1 MKVFDWTNKINED
14 ELKIV
19 TQALNEGKLIV
30 FPTETV
36 YGIAGNAL
44 NVEVIDKL
52 FQAKNRDYSKAI
64 TLMVADKADISQYA
78 YISPQAQKMIDQFMP
93 GMITLIFK
101 KKESVHDSMTNGK
114 STIGIRIPD
123 SEFVLS
129 LLKKVGPMLVTS
141 ANLSQHS
148 NTTSTQEVL
157 NQLDGRIDLV
167 VDGKTSDNIA
177 STVVDVSQD
186 EIKILRAGKI
196 TKEQI
201 EEAIK

>member
-1 MKVFDWTNKINED
+1 MTKVVLENQMNEICD
-14 ELKIV
+14 VIQKGGIV
-19 TQALNEGKLIV
+19 A

-36 YGIAGNAL
+36 YGVGIHFDDEEAL
-44 NVEVIDKL
+44 ERL
-52 FQAKNRDYSKAI
+52 MEAKNRDYSKAI

-101 KKESVHDSMTNGK
+101 KKESVRDSMTNGK

-186 EIKILRAGKI
+186 EIKILRDGKI

>member
-1 MKVFDWTNKINED
+1 MQMT
-14 ELKIV
+14 KIV
-19 TQALNEGKLIV
+19 KQQDIEQICEVIQNGGIV
-30 FPTETV
+30 AFPTETV
-36 YGIAGNAL
+36 YGLGIRFNDQEAL
-44 NVEVIDKL
+44 EHL
-52 FQAKNRDYSKAI
+52 MEAKNRDYSKAI
-64 TLMVADKADISQYA
+64 TLMVAHPQDILQYA
-78 YISPQAQKMIDQFMP
+78 YVSDKAQKIIKQFMP

-101 KKESVHDSMTNGK
+101 KKESVDDMMTNGK
-114 STIGIRIPD
+114 TTIGIRIPD

-141 ANLSQHS
+141 ANLSHHQ
-148 NTTSTQEVL
+148 NTTSTKEVL
-157 NQLDGRIDLV
+157 QQLDGRIDMI

>member
-1 MKVFDWTNKINED
+1 MTKVVLENQMNEICD
-14 ELKIV
+14 VIQKGGIV
-19 TQALNEGKLIV
+19 A

-36 YGIAGNAL
+36 YGVGIHFNDEEAL
-44 NVEVIDKL
+44 ERL
-52 FQAKNRDYSKAI
+52 MEAKNRDYSKAI

-101 KKESVHDSMTNGK
+101 KKESVRDIMTNGK
-114 STIGIRIPD
+114 LTIGIRIPD

>member
-1 MKVFDWTNKINED
+1 MTKVVLENQMNEICD
-14 ELKIV
+14 VIQKGGIV
-19 TQALNEGKLIV
+19 A

-36 YGIAGNAL
+36 YGVGIHFDDEEAL
-44 NVEVIDKL
+44 DRLME
-52 FQAKNRDYSKAI
+52 AKNRDYSKAI
-64 TLMVADKADISQYA
+64 TLMVADKKDISQYA

-101 KKESVHDSMTNGK
+101 KKESVRDSMTYGK

>member
-1 MKVFDWTNKINED
+1 MTKVVLENQMNEICD
-14 ELKIV
+14 VIQKGGIV
-19 TQALNEGKLIV
+19 A

-36 YGIAGNAL
+36 YGVGIHFNDEEAL
-44 NVEVIDKL
+44 ERL
-52 FQAKNRDYSKAI
+52 MEAKNRDYSKAI

-101 KKESVHDSMTNGK
+101 KKESVRDSMTNGK

>member
-1 MKVFDWTNKINED
+1 MTKVVLENQINEICD
-14 ELKIV
+14 VIQKGGIV
-19 TQALNEGKLIV
+19 A

-36 YGIAGNAL
+36 YGVGIHFDDEEAL
-44 NVEVIDKL
+44 ERL
-52 FQAKNRDYSKAI
+52 MEAKNRDYSKAI

-101 KKESVHDSMTNGK
+101 KKESVRDSMTNGK

>member
-1 MKVFDWTNKINED
+1 MTKVVLENQMNEICD
-14 ELKIV
+14 AIQKGGIV
-19 TQALNEGKLIV
+19 A

-36 YGIAGNAL
+36 YGVGIHFDDEEAL
-44 NVEVIDKL
+44 DRLME
-52 FQAKNRDYSKAI
+52 AKNRDYSKAI
-64 TLMVADKADISQYA
+64 TLMVADKRDISQYA

-101 KKESVHDSMTNGK
+101 KKESVRDSMTNGK

>member
-1 MKVFDWTNKINED
+1 MTKVVLENQMNEICD
-14 ELKIV
+14 VIQKGGIV
-19 TQALNEGKLIV
+19 A

-36 YGIAGNAL
+36 YGVGIHFDDEEAL
-44 NVEVIDKL
+44 ERL
-52 FQAKNRDYSKAI
+52 MEAKNRDYSKAI

-78 YISPQAQKMIDQFMP
+78 YISPQVQKMIDQFMP

-101 KKESVHDSMTNGK
+101 KKESVRDSMTNGK

>member
-1 MKVFDWTNKINED
+1 MTKVVLENQMNEICD
-14 ELKIV
+14 VIQKGGIV
-19 TQALNEGKLIV
+19 A

-36 YGIAGNAL
+36 YGVGIHFNDEEAL
-44 NVEVIDKL
+44 ERL
-52 FQAKNRDYSKAI
+52 MEAKNRDYSKAI

-78 YISPQAQKMIDQFMP
+78 YISPQAQKMINQFMP

-101 KKESVHDSMTNGK
+101 KKESVRDSMTNGK

-186 EIKILRAGKI
+186 EIKILRDGKI

>member
-1 MKVFDWTNKINED
+1 MTKVVLENQMNEICD
-14 ELKIV
+14 VIQKGGIV
-19 TQALNEGKLIV
+19 A

-36 YGIAGNAL
+36 YGVGIHFNDEEAL
-44 NVEVIDKL
+44 ERL
-52 FQAKNRDYSKAI
+52 MEAKNRDYSKAI

-78 YISPQAQKMIDQFMP
+78 YISPQAQKMIAQFMP

-101 KKESVHDSMTNGK
+101 KKESVRDIMTNGK

>member
-1 MKVFDWTNKINED
+1 MTKVVLENQMNEICD
-14 ELKIV
+14 VIQKGGIV
-19 TQALNEGKLIV
+19 A

-36 YGIAGNAL
+36 YGVGIHFNDEEAL
-44 NVEVIDKL
+44 ERL
-52 FQAKNRDYSKAI
+52 MEAKNRDYSKAI

-101 KKESVHDSMTNGK
+101 KKESVHDIMTNGK

>member
-1 MKVFDWTNKINED
+1 MTKVVLENQMNEICD
-14 ELKIV
+14 VIQKGGIV
-19 TQALNEGKLIV
+19 A

-36 YGIAGNAL
+36 YGVGIHFNDEEAL
-44 NVEVIDKL
+44 ERL
-52 FQAKNRDYSKAI
+52 MEAKNRDYSKAI

-186 EIKILRAGKI
+186 EIKILGAGKI

>member
-1 MKVFDWTNKINED
+1 MTKVVLENQMNEICD
-14 ELKIV
+14 VIQKGGIV
-19 TQALNEGKLIV
+19 A

-36 YGIAGNAL
+36 YGVGIHFNDEEAL
-44 NVEVIDKL
+44 ERL
-52 FQAKNRDYSKAI
+52 MEAKNRDYSKAI

-101 KKESVHDSMTNGK
+101 KKESVHDSMTNEK

>member
-1 MKVFDWTNKINED
+1 MTKVVLENQMNEICD
-14 ELKIV
+14 VIQKGGIV
-19 TQALNEGKLIV
+19 A

-36 YGIAGNAL
+36 YGVGIHFNDEEAL
-44 NVEVIDKL
+44 ERL
-52 FQAKNRDYSKAI
+52 MEAKNRDYSKAI

-78 YISPQAQKMIDQFMP
+78 YIGPQAQKMIDQFMP

-101 KKESVHDSMTNGK
+101 KKESVRDSMTNGK

-186 EIKILRAGKI
+186 EIKILRDGKI

>member
-1 MKVFDWTNKINED
+1 MTKVVLENQMNEICD
-14 ELKIV
+14 VIQKGGIV
-19 TQALNEGKLIV
+19 A

-36 YGIAGNAL
+36 YGVGIHFNDEEAL
-44 NVEVIDKL
+44 DRLME
-52 FQAKNRDYSKAI
+52 AKNRDYSKAI

-101 KKESVHDSMTNGK
+101 KKESVHDIMTNGK

-186 EIKILRAGKI
+186 EIKILRDGKI

>member
-1 MKVFDWTNKINED
+1 MTKVVLENQMNEICD
-14 ELKIV
+14 VIQKGGIV
-19 TQALNEGKLIV
+19 A

-36 YGIAGNAL
+36 YGVGIHFDDEEAL
-44 NVEVIDKL
+44 ERL
-52 FQAKNRDYSKAI
+52 MEAKNRDYSKAI

-101 KKESVHDSMTNGK
+101 KKESIRDIMTNGK

>member
-1 MKVFDWTNKINED
+1 MTKVVLENQMNEICD
-14 ELKIV
+14 VIQKGGIV
-19 TQALNEGKLIV
+19 A

-36 YGIAGNAL
+36 YGVGIHFDDEEAL
-44 NVEVIDKL
+44 ERL
-52 FQAKNRDYSKAI
+52 MEAKNRDYSKAI
-64 TLMVADKADISQYA
+64 TLMVADKKDISQYA

-141 ANLSQHS
+141 ANLSQHP

-186 EIKILRAGKI
+186 EIKILRDGKI

>member
-1 MKVFDWTNKINED
+1 MTKVVLENQMNEICD
-14 ELKIV
+14 VIQKGGIV
-19 TQALNEGKLIV
+19 A

-36 YGIAGNAL
+36 YGVGIHFDDEEAL
-44 NVEVIDKL
+44 ERL
-52 FQAKNRDYSKAI
+52 MEAKNRDYSKAI
-64 TLMVADKADISQYA
+64 TLMVADKKDISQYA

-101 KKESVHDSMTNGK
+101 KKESVRDIMTNGK

>member
-1 MKVFDWTNKINED
+1 MTKVVLENQMNEICD
-14 ELKIV
+14 VIQKGGIV
-19 TQALNEGKLIV
+19 A

-36 YGIAGNAL
+36 YGVGIHFDDEEAL
-44 NVEVIDKL
+44 ERL
-52 FQAKNRDYSKAI
+52 MEAKNRDYSKAI
-64 TLMVADKADISQYA
+64 TLMVADKKDISQYA

-101 KKESVHDSMTNGK
+101 KKESVRDSMTNGK

-196 TKEQI
+196 TEEQI